1 MILAWVELPQNIM
14 PYDLLS
20 EIKKNEPFLGIP
32 ETGAVLKL

>member
-14 PYDLLS
+14 PYDITS
-20 EIKKNEPFLGIP
+20 EIKKNKQLLGIP